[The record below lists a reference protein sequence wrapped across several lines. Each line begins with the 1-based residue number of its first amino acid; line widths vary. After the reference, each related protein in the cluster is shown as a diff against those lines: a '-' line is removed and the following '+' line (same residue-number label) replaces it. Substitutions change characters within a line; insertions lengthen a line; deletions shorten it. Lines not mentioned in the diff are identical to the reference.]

1 MVISKTRHY
10 VCISLGKKTVCL
22 QINAEV
28 SSALHQLCP
37 PKQPVKAACE
47 VCEGADSDE
56 PQQCTCK
63 CVFLLTTC
71 IFYTNICCT
80 KILHWLHD
88 VISCKDCSMIIHKT
102 CCGSAPLCLNVSV
115 CVNTWLFTYKSTW
128 NYINLKDCNC
138 IYFYNPE
145 SSSGTSEMQWLFNFT
160 MWESQSCYSGIIM
173 EPTNQPCHAVLMWS
187 CMFH

>member
-1 MVISKTRHY
+1 MVYIYIGIFFIVNEEVYFANWTEYIYNKICSLQSGCIQQIFVIFFKSQWEKNSQPPLSSNDFSLWWMVISKNRHY

-71 IFYTNICCT
+71 IF
-80 KILHWLHD
+80 LHKYL
-88 VISCKDCSMIIHKT
+88 
-102 CCGSAPLCLNVSV
+102 LYQN
-115 CVNTWLFTYKSTW
+115 ST
-128 NYINLKDCNC
+128 L
-138 IYFYNPE
+138 
-145 SSSGTSEMQWLFNFT
+145 TSW
-160 MWESQSCYSGIIM
+160 
-173 EPTNQPCHAVLMWS
+173 CHFL
-187 CMFH
+187 